1 MFTSTVELARAVRTR
16 AAPRRIKGTSTS
28 DLDDRLS
35 EAQGRVESPE
45 EDTEER
51 RQAER
56 DVRWWEALKEV
67 AGGS

>member
-1 MFTSTVELARAVRTR
+1 VRYGR
-16 AAPRRIKGTSTS
+16 AARGIKGTSTS

-35 EAQGRVESPE
+35 EAQGRVESPG
-45 EDTEER
+45 EDTER

>member
-1 MFTSTVELARAVRTR
+1 MRYGR
-16 AAPRRIKGTSTS
+16 AARRIKGTSTS

-35 EAQGRVESPE
+35 EAQGRVESSE
-45 EDTEER
+45 EDTER

>member
-1 MFTSTVELARAVRTR
+1 VRYGR
-16 AAPRRIKGTSTS
+16 AARRIKGTSTS

-51 RQAER
+51 RQVER